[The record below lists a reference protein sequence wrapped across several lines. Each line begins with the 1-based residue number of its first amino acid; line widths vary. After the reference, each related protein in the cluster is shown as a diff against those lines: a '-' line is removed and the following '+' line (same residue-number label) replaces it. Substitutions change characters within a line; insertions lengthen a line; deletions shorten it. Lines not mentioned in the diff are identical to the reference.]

1 LNLLNEIKNNNL
13 VELFINGNFGLEKE
27 GLRAESPANLATS
40 MHPESLGNREVNPH
54 IKTDYG
60 ESQPEI
66 ITPPLAPY
74 SRAHDWLQTL
84 SYVLMANLPEDE
96 YMWPFSVPC
105 QLPEDDRLINISQTS
120 NPELEDIDYIR
131 LPNTEKS
138 AN

>member
-1 LNLLNEIKNNNL
+1 
-13 VELFINGNFGLEKE
+13 
-27 GLRAESPANLATS
+27 

-120 NPELEDIDYIR
+120 NPELEEYR
-131 LPNTEKS
+131 LRSEEHTSELQSRGHLVCRLLLEKKKKNIMS
-138 AN
+138 SNKIM